1 MACKSK
7 KSDPCTCKSKKSD
20 SNLKNLIFWYF
31 FKSLYFYCCN
41 LSGGVALIVWFTT
54 NGMCAKNK
62 NIYAWCKQ
70 AIIREIAT
78 HALYCCLLPWC
89 EALRTCRSGFPIAT
103 LSTLSCLHMLNNMVT
118 YLPVFSPPKRPD
130 HHILSIS
137 IHHQSINPVLGSLST
152 NHDKQQVCTNRFPI
166 RMHIKEILLH
176 NAYLNNFQPL
186 PANLI
191 ILK

>member
-89 EALRTCRSGFPIAT
+89 EALLICHSGFPTAIADSRDPNQVPKKT
-103 LSTLSCLHMLNNMVT
+103 LPYPYNTIICVT
-118 YLPVFSPPKRPD
+118 SNWP
-130 HHILSIS
+130 
-137 IHHQSINPVLGSLST
+137 ST
-152 NHDKQQVCTNRFPI
+152 NTSGIEHFCTHKVFLKVFHVCTKFVEP
-166 RMHIKEILLH
+166 
-176 NAYLNNFQPL
+176 
-186 PANLI
+186 
-191 ILK
+191 

>member
-1 MACKSK
+1 VACKSK

-78 HALYCCLLPWC
+78 HALYCCLL
-89 EALRTCRSGFPIAT
+89 AAMVRSFAHMPLGISDRNIINLELPSHAQQHGY
-103 LSTLSCLHMLNNMVT
+103 LSSSFFSTKTSWSPYSFNKYSSSVHKSSAGEPLNK
-118 YLPVFSPPKRPD
+118 SR
-130 HHILSIS
+130 
-137 IHHQSINPVLGSLST
+137 
-152 NHDKQQVCTNRFPI
+152 
-166 RMHIKEILLH
+166 
-176 NAYLNNFQPL
+176 
-186 PANLI
+186 
-191 ILK
+191 